1 MAGSLSNAAETALLN
16 HIFTN
21 ADWANIGDAAG
32 LQNSATAGNL
42 YVALFTVAPS
52 DSSAGT
58 ECDYTNYARVA
69 VERSASGW
77 TVSGNNATN
86 TAAVTFPTAG
96 VTDADVA
103 VAFGILTAD
112 AAGDLLFWGDITDPA
127 GGLSVDDGITPSFA
141 IGALDINID

>member
-52 DSSAGT
+52 DSSGGT

-69 VERSASGW
+69 VERSAGGW

-96 VTDADVA
+96 VTDADVV

-127 GGLSVDDGITPSFA
+127 GGLTVDDGITPSFA